1 MDSNVINKYKD
12 KGLTGLSNLGNTCF
26 INSCLQVLVNTYE
39 FTNFLDNQTYKAKLA
54 GTKEKKFFHE
64 SCLLVE
70 YDNLRQMMLKENC
83 CISPGAFIKIIQI
96 VAKEKNQDL
105 FTGYQQNDL
114 QEFLLFLLDCFH
126 IALHRPVNIE
136 IIGNVKSDDDN
147 LAKECYTMIKN
158 MYSKEYSEIIQLFY
172 GIHVSQI
179 SNLETKKILKNTPEP
194 FFVLSLPIPEE
205 KKNPTLIE
213 CFEEYSKSE
222 ELKDE
227 NAWYNEKTKQKE
239 NIEKKL
245 VFWNLPQVLILHLKR
260 FNYTGRK
267 INKAIDIPLDINLD
281 YLVKNYTKT
290 NNNYELF
297 GICNH
302 MGNTM
307 GGHYTACV
315 KNANSKWYHYNDMQV
330 QEFKIDTP
338 TINNNISYC
347 LFYRK
352 KVMQ

>member
-1 MDSNVINKYKD
+1 MIDKYKN

-26 INSCLQVLVNTYE
+26 INSCLQVLVNIYE
-39 FTNFLDNQTYKAKLA
+39 FNEFLNNEEYIKKLS
-54 GTKEKKFFHE
+54 GNRDKKFTHE
-64 SCLLVE
+64 SCLLIE
-70 YDNLRQMMLKENC
+70 YDKLRKLMFNENC
-83 CISPGAFIKIIQI
+83 CISPGAFIGIIQI
-96 VAKEKNQDL
+96 VAKEKKQDL
-105 FTGYQQNDL
+105 FAGYEQNDL

-136 IIGNVKSDDDN
+136 IKGKIECDEDN

-179 SNLETKKILKNTPEP
+179 INLESKKVLNNRPEP
-194 FFVLSLPIPEE
+194 FFVLSLPIPE
-205 KKNPTLIE
+205 KKNPSLME
-213 CFEEYSKSE
+213 CFHEYSKSE
-222 ELKDE
+222 ILKDE
-227 NAWYNEKTKQKE
+227 NAWYNEETKQKE
-239 NIEKKL
+239 NIEKKII
-245 VFWNLPQVLILHLKR
+245 FWNLPHILIIHLKR
-260 FNYTGRK
+260 FTYTGKK
-267 INKAIDIPLDINLD
+267 INKPIDIPLELD
-281 YLVKNYTKT
+281 LDNLVKDYNKSI
-290 NNNYELF
+290 NKFDLF

-302 MGNTM
+302 MGGTM

-315 KNANSKWYHYNDMQV
+315 KNANDKWYHYNDMQI

-352 KVMQ
+352 KVIN